1 MEKPCYNTPCVQPR
15 GALPTLGCRQA
26 VRHQT
31 LTLAFVGSNPAIPA
45 ISDPLAQL
53 AEQLPFK
60 QWVRSSNL
68 RRVTKKSSCPFWTAA
83 FLTIPGRT
91 EEIRTIE
98 WGSPVDCPSP
108 GRGPATQLAARRAA
122 AANLRRVTKKQLSI
136 LDGCFFQAAPWADS
150 QNRQPVAKG
159 LPIFCTLQE
168 LAARDCHWDFRAF
181 FSTGTSSRARPPPMR
196 AVMS

>member
-1 MEKPCYNTPCVQPR
+1 MEKPCYNTPCVQPG

-83 FLTIPGRT
+83 FFDDSGQNGGDSNHRMGQSGGLPLAGEGPGDTAR
-91 EEIRTIE
+91 
-98 WGSPVDCPSP
+98 C
-108 GRGPATQLAARRAA
+108 PATQLAARRAA
-122 AANLRRVTKKQLSI
+122 AANLRRVTQKQLSI
-136 LDGCFFQAAPWADS
+136 LDGCFFD
-150 QNRQPVAKG
+150 
-159 LPIFCTLQE
+159 I
-168 LAARDCHWDFRAF
+168 
-181 FSTGTSSRARPPPMR
+181 
-196 AVMS
+196 